1 MTTNIPAGYAIIDLD
16 QLGSQPATEGSE
28 PTQGSECAPT
38 AQTESTTNSPVQRK
52 ARVVK
57 WAGWM
62 DQALVRQVLA
72 SDPLNC
78 IRGSTAMKWVEV
90 STALNDL
97 RPQPIFR
104 SAESCRQRVKKL
116 VEIYKVSSAL

>member
-1 MTTNIPAGYAIIDLD
+1 
-16 QLGSQPATEGSE
+16 
-28 PTQGSECAPT
+28 
-38 AQTESTTNSPVQRK
+38 
-52 ARVVK
+52 
-57 WAGWM
+57 M

-78 IRGSTAMKWVEV
+78 VRGSTTMKWVEV

-116 VEIYKVSSAL
+116 VEIYKVSSPFLSILQVVLKKKRKKSLSPYERVVQMKNFPSLSLT